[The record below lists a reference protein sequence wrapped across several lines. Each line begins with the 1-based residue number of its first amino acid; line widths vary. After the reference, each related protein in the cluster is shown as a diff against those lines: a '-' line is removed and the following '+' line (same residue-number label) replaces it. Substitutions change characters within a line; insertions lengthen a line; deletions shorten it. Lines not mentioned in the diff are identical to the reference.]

1 MSRQP
6 RQNRDPIGLA
16 LSSMTRLAS
25 SPWLDRLGMR
35 TPVEKAAYQGTKA
48 GFRTLSLA
56 AREVS
61 RVSSWLPRNK
71 LPNRQSQDLF
81 DLSLDEDQTIIVDTL
96 QRLAADV
103 LRPAAAEADE
113 AAAMPAR
120 VFEAANELGLALYAI
135 PEPFGGV
142 AEYQSPVNSVLIAE
156 QLAYGDM
163 GLALALLA
171 PFGVAQAITQWGTGA
186 QQSSFL
192 PLFCEADAPIATIAV
207 DEPTPLFD
215 PRQLQTHARR
225 SNDGFELTGSKSGV
239 VLGEVSDLILVAA
252 ELEGL
257 PRLFLVPG
265 GVDGLHRTA
274 DPGMG
279 LRAAQLARLDFD
291 RVALPKEAL
300 LGDDTFDYDNFL
312 DRASLMRCGLAIGT
326 AQAVLDYV
334 ISYCNE
340 RTAFGEPISHRQ
352 SVAFMIS
359 NMAIETDSMRLLTW
373 RAASRAESGMSWH
386 REASLARLLCNEKA
400 METGT
405 QGVQLLGGHGFVKEH
420 PVERWYRDL
429 RSVAVHF
436 GGAHA

>member
-1 MSRQP
+1 MP
-6 RQNRDPIGLA
+6 RDPIGLA
-16 LSSMTRLAS
+16 LSTMTRLAA
-25 SPWLDRLGMR
+25 SPWLDRLGVR

-61 RVSSWLPRNK
+61 RVSGWMPRKQLPARS
-71 LPNRQSQDLF
+71 SQDLF
-81 DLSLDEDQTIIVDTL
+81 DLSLDDDQKLIVETL
-96 QRLAADV
+96 SRLAMDT

-113 AAAMPAR
+113 ACAMPAE
-120 VFEAANELGLALYAI
+120 VYEAATELGLTLYAV
-135 PEPFGGV
+135 PEAFGGI
-142 AEYQSPVNSVLIAE
+142 AESQSPVTSVLIAE
-156 QLAYGDM
+156 QLARGDM
-163 GLALALLA
+163 GMALGLLA
-171 PFGVAQAITQWGTGA
+171 PFGVAQAISQWGTGA
-186 QQSSFL
+186 QQSSYL
-192 PLFCEADAPIATIAV
+192 PLFCDGDAPVATIAV
-207 DEPTPLFD
+207 DEPSPLFD
-215 PRQLQTHARR
+215 PMQLQTRARR
-225 SNDGFELTGSKSGV
+225 TGSGFELSGTKSAV

-252 ELEGL
+252 VLEGT

-265 GVDGLHRTA
+265 NSDGLQRSA
-274 DPGMG
+274 DLGMG
-279 LRAAQLARLDFD
+279 LRAAQLTRLELNKVTVPND
-291 RVALPKEAL
+291 AL
-300 LGDDTFDYDNFL
+300 LGDDSFDYPGFL

-334 ISYCNE
+334 IPYCNE

-359 NMAIETDSMRLLTW
+359 NMAIETDSMRMLTW
-373 RAASRAESGMSWH
+373 RAASRAETGQSWH

-405 QGVQLLGGHGFVKEH
+405 NGVQLLGGHGFVKEH